1 MINGRRPGAVSVS
14 VRYENNERYPCICII
29 TERESLG
36 FYTGVQA
43 RHQDSQSHDI
53 YIL

>member
-1 MINGRRPGAVSVS
+1 MINGRRPGLVSVS

-29 TERESLG
+29 TERESLR
-36 FYTGVQA
+36 FYTGVQVG
-43 RHQDSQSHDI
+43 HQDLHSHEI